1 MMRAW
6 PIIRWEYS
14 IQMPAGPQHSV
25 TLQQHATE
33 IVDVLE
39 YIITKYHVEAL
50 VLERKLLADANRKT
64 DSLVVAESFD

>member
-1 MMRAW
+1 
-6 PIIRWEYS
+6 
-14 IQMPAGPQHSV
+14 MPAGPQHSV
-25 TLQQHATE
+25 TFQQHATE

-39 YIITKYHVEAL
+39 YIVTEYHVEAL